1 MSNIYLI
8 GMRGVGKSTIG
19 KLLAERLN
27 RKWVDVDD
35 EIVKREEKS
44 IAEMVA
50 LHGWDFFR
58 EKEHEE
64 VERLAGENDLVIST
78 GGGVLMHYNNAE
90 LLKASGKLILLIA
103 DPATLVQR
111 LKDSHQRPSLT
122 GKDVLEE
129 IYELWE
135 ERKDEYYKAADLVV
149 DTEPWDEK
157 SIIDKIEYYIK
168 MLPSLNNDHGI
179 S

>member
-1 MSNIYLI
+1 MSNIILI
-8 GMRGVGKSTIG
+8 GMRGVGKTTIG
-19 KLLAERLN
+19 KLLAERLK
-27 RKWVDVDD
+27 RKWVDIDD
-35 EIVKREEKS
+35 EIIAREGKS
-44 IAEMVA
+44 VVGMVA
-50 LHGWDFFR
+50 ANGWDYFR

-149 DTEPWDEK
+149 DTEPWEEERILDEIYRK
-157 SIIDKIEYYIK
+157 
-168 MLPSLNNDHGI
+168 LV
-179 S
+179 